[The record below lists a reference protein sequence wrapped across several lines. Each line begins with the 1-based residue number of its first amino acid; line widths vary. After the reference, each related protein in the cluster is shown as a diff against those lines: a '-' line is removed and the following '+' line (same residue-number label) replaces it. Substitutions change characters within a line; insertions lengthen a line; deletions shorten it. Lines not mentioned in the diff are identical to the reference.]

1 MNDNSATTV
10 TAGPDRAVPASTS
23 SRGTRVLGLL
33 TLVGVAATVAYSFFF
48 SKADVELGNT
58 VRILYVHVPT
68 VSIAYLCMLVNAVC
82 SAFYLWKRTA
92 FPDLLA
98 AATGEIGTLLLG
110 LTILA
115 GMMWGRPT
123 WGTYWEWGDPR
134 LTSTLLLFL
143 MYVGYVTVRNIPAPV
158 SARNTRSAIIGIIS
172 ALMIYPVRMSTEW
185 WGSIHQGRTVTT
197 PGASKIQGSQEFA
210 LYMGFLTF
218 MLLAAWL
225 TIHRFRVGWLADQAA
240 ASELDA
246 VIADRRAEGAEGA
259 EGAETYGLG
268 KVTS

>member
-1 MNDNSATTV
+1 MNDHRATT
-10 TAGPDRAVPASTS
+10 ASPASAPTSTS
-23 SRGTRVLGLL
+23 SKGTRILGVL
-33 TLVGVAATVAYSFFF
+33 TLASAVVTVLYSFWF

-68 VSIAYLCMLVNAVC
+68 VSIAYLCMVVNAVC
-82 SAFYLWKRTA
+82 SGVYLWRRTA

-98 AATGEIGTLLLG
+98 GATGEIGVLLLG

-143 MYVGYVTVRNIPAPV
+143 MYLGYVTVRSIPAPR

-172 ALMIYPVRMSTEW
+172 ALLIYPVKMSTEW
-185 WGSIHQGRTVTT
+185 WGSIHQGRTITV
-197 PGASKIQGSQEFA
+197 PGESKISGAQEFA
-210 LYMGFLTF
+210 LYSGFLTF
-218 MLLAAWL
+218 LLLAAWL
-225 TIHRFRVGWLADQAA
+225 VMHRFRVGWLADEADAA
-240 ASELDA
+240 ELDT
-246 VIADRRAEGAEGA
+246 VIADRRAEAAHGDLGAGDL
-259 EGAETYGLG
+259 GLG
-268 KVTS
+268 EAH